1 MSQPSPDPVPVSRS
15 FARVHPALC
24 LASGLFVSKAKAPR
38 AASGAPVILAT
49 QIMGDLSYVFTG
61 IAPLGSDDLRVM
73 QAVHLL
79 ASQPANTLEIDTTT
93 PRTPLA
99 QTLVAALNPVIST
112 GEPVSAK
119 MLTGSVAA
127 LAEAG
132 GYAQTAGGSREGVS
146 GSLTRLAAIRVACL
160 RDNQEVSVC
169 QLLALADLDPEADG
183 FGAPTDTLAIALA
196 PSLSTPLLVS
206 GGGRYVHLEQSDI
219 LTLGEDAEHGAR
231 TRLLHLRLCGYI
243 DPGKTKAVSAATLAE
258 YAFGQPASKDTLRR
272 QLGDIRK
279 SMPLLGRLGWT
290 VTADTRR
297 GGRQVFTLIRPAL
310 PIASRSKGK

>member
-1 MSQPSPDPVPVSRS
+1 MAQPSPDLAPVARS
-15 FARVHPALC
+15 FARLHPALG
-24 LASGLFVSKAKAPR
+24 LASGLFVSKARAPR
-38 AASGAPVILAT
+38 AASGVPDVLAT
-49 QIMGDLSYVFTG
+49 QTMGDLSYVFTG

-79 ASQPANTLEIDTTT
+79 ASQPANLLEINTAA
-93 PRTPLA
+93 PRSALA
-99 QTLVAALNPVIST
+99 QTLVASLGPVIAP
-112 GEPVSAK
+112 GEPGFAK

-127 LAEAG
+127 IAEAG

-146 GSLTRLAAIRVACL
+146 GSLTRLAAIRVSCL
-160 RDNQEVSVC
+160 RADKEVSSS

-196 PSLSTPLLVS
+196 PSLSTPLLAN

-219 LTLGEDAEHGAR
+219 LTLGEDTEHGAR

-279 SMPLLGRLGWT
+279 ATPLLGRLGWT
-290 VTADTRR
+290 VAADGRR
-297 GGRQVFTLIRPAL
+297 GGRQVFTLTRPAL
-310 PIASRSKGK
+310 PNVPRSKGK

>member
-1 MSQPSPDPVPVSRS
+1 
-15 FARVHPALC
+15 
-24 LASGLFVSKAKAPR
+24 
-38 AASGAPVILAT
+38 
-49 QIMGDLSYVFTG
+49 MGDLRYVFTG

-79 ASQPANTLEIDTTT
+79 ASQPGNMLEIDTAA
-93 PRTPLA
+93 PRSPLA
-99 QTLVAALNPVIST
+99 KTLVAGLKPVIAP
-112 GEPVSAK
+112 GEPAFAK

-132 GYAQTAGGSREGVS
+132 GYTQTAGGSREGVS
-146 GSLTRLAAIRVACL
+146 DSLTRLAAIQVSCL
-160 RDNQEVSVC
+160 RADTEVSSS

-196 PSLSTPLLVS
+196 PSLSTPLLAN

-219 LTLGEDAEHGAR
+219 LGLGQDAAHGAR

-243 DPGKTKAVSAATLAE
+243 DPGKTKGVSAATLAE
-258 YAFGQPASKDTLRR
+258 YAFGQTDSKDTLRR

-279 SMPLLGRLGWT
+279 SIPLLGQLGWT
-290 VTADTRR
+290 VSPDDRR
-297 GGRQVFTLIRPAL
+297 GGRQVFTLTRPTL
-310 PIASRSKGK
+310 PVAPRAPRSKGK